1 MRVCVPRLGKRS
13 LDKMSKL
20 GVAVIG
26 VGFWGKNHVRVFSEL
41 SETELVAVCD
51 VDVEKAKT
59 IGEPYG
65 VEVYSD
71 SRRLLRRKDVEAVSI
86 CTWTTTHAAE
96 AMRALK
102 AGKHVLVEKPL
113 ASTIREARRI
123 VRFAEQRD
131 RRLMVGFIERFNPS
145 IQRAKNMLKK
155 GEIGEL
161 VSATAKRVSQWPERI
176 GDVGVVKDY
185 AIHEIDIMRKI
196 FEEDPTTVYARV
208 GNLKHTKFE
217 DYAQIMLTFKRGKT
231 AFIEANWLTPDR
243 IRNLTLTGSDA
254 IMSLD
259 YLTQEITIESSDKT
273 LKPRYE
279 WKEPLKLE
287 LQHFAK
293 CIIEDKEPEVTG
305 VDGLKA
311 LVIAEAAIK
320 SSEKG
325 SSIKL
330 KLNKT

>member
-1 MRVCVPRLGKRS
+1 
-13 LDKMSKL
+13 MSKL

-41 SETELVAVCD
+41 SETKLVAICD
-51 VDVEKAKT
+51 TDIKRAKN
-59 IGEPYG
+59 IAGQYG
-65 VEVYSD
+65 VEAYSD
-71 SRRLLRRKDVEAVSI
+71 SRKLLKRKDIEAVSI
-86 CTWTTTHAAE
+86 CTWTTTHAVE

-102 AGKHVLVEKPL
+102 AEKHALVEKPL
-113 ASTIREARRI
+113 ASTIREARKI
-123 VRFAEQRD
+123 VYSAKQKD
-131 RRLMVGFIERFNPS
+131 RCLMVGFIERFNPS
-145 IQRAKNMLKK
+145 VQRAKDLLKK

-196 FEEDPTTVYARV
+196 FDEDPTTVYARV
-208 GNLKHTKFE
+208 GNLKHTKYE
-217 DYAQIMLTFKRGKT
+217 DYAQIMLTFERGKT
-231 AFIEANWLTPDR
+231 AFIEANWLTPDK

-259 YLTQEITIESSDKT
+259 YLTQEITVETSEKT
-273 LKPRYE
+273 LKPRYK

-287 LQHFAK
+287 LQHFAESILK
-293 CIIEDKEPEVTG
+293 NKEPEVTG

-311 LVIAEAAIK
+311 LAIAEASIK
-320 SSEKG
+320 SSEKC
-325 SSIKL
+325 SAVKL
-330 KLNKT
+330 KLDKM

>member
-1 MRVCVPRLGKRS
+1 
-13 LDKMSKL
+13 MSEL

-26 VGFWGKNHVRVFSEL
+26 VGFWGKNHARVFSEL
-41 SETELVAVCD
+41 EETKLVAVCD
-51 VDVEKAKT
+51 MDVERAKT
-59 IGEPYG
+59 IASQYG
-65 VEVYSD
+65 AEVYGD
-71 SRRLLRRKDVEAVSI
+71 SREMLKRRDIEAVSI

-102 AGKHVLVEKPL
+102 ARKHALVEKPL
-113 ASTIREARRI
+113 ASTIREARKI
-123 VRFAEQRD
+123 VDFAKQND
-131 RRLMVGFIERFNPS
+131 RRLMVGFIERFNPGV
-145 IQRAKNMLKK
+145 QRAKDVLKT

-217 DYAQIMLTFKRGKT
+217 DYAQIMLTFTRGKT
-231 AFIEANWLTPDR
+231 AFIEANWLTPDKV
-243 IRNLTLTGSDA
+243 RNLTLTGSGA
-254 IMSLD
+254 ILSLD
-259 YLTQEITIESSDKT
+259 YLTQEITIESHKQT
-273 LKPRYE
+273 LKPKYE

-287 LQHFAK
+287 LRQFAESVIK
-293 CIIEDKEPEVTG
+293 NVEPEVTG
-305 VDGLKA
+305 TDGLKA

-325 SSIKL
+325 SAIKL
-330 KLNKT
+330 KFDKM

>member
-1 MRVCVPRLGKRS
+1 
-13 LDKMSKL
+13 MSKL
-20 GVAVIG
+20 GVAVVG

-41 SETELVAVCD
+41 PETELVAVCD
-51 VDVEKAKT
+51 MDLERAK
-59 IGEPYG
+59 IIAGQYG
-65 VEVYSD
+65 VEAYDD
-71 SRRLLRRKDVEAVSI
+71 SQKLLKRGDVEAVSI

-96 AMRALK
+96 AMKALRAE
-102 AGKHVLVEKPL
+102 KHVLVEKPI

-123 VRFAEQRD
+123 VDFAKQKD

-145 IQRAKNMLKK
+145 VQRAKEILKRGK
-155 GEIGEL
+155 IGEL

-185 AIHEIDIMRKI
+185 AIHEIDVMRKI
-196 FEEDPTTVYARV
+196 FEEDPKTVYAIV

-231 AFIEANWLTPDR
+231 AFIEANWLTPDK
-243 IRNLTLTGSDA
+243 IRSLTLTGSDS
-254 IMSLD
+254 ILSLN
-259 YLTQEITIESSDKT
+259 YLTQEISIESLAKT

-293 CIIEDKEPEVTG
+293 SILKDREPEVTG
-305 VDGLKA
+305 ADGLKA
-311 LVIAEAAIK
+311 LIIAEAALK
-320 SSEKG
+320 SSKKG
-325 SSIKL
+325 SAVKL
-330 KLNKT
+330 KLDAV

>member
-1 MRVCVPRLGKRS
+1 MN
-13 LDKMSKL
+13 KL

-26 VGFWGKNHVRVFSEL
+26 VGFWGRNHARVFSEL

-51 VDVEKAKT
+51 VDVHKAEV
-59 IGEPYG
+59 IGRQHGAAAYG
-65 VEVYSD
+65 D
-71 SRRLLRRKDVEAVSI
+71 SRKLLSRKDVEAVSI
-86 CTWTTTHAAE
+86 CTWTTTHAVE
-96 AMRALK
+96 AMRSLK
-102 AGKHVLVEKPL
+102 AGKHLFVEKPI
-113 ASTIREARRI
+113 ASTIREAKKI
-123 VRFAEQRD
+123 VDFARKED
-131 RRLMVGFIERFNPS
+131 RHLMVGFIERFNPGV
-145 IQRAKNMLKK
+145 QRAKYTLEQ

-217 DYAQIMLTFKRGKT
+217 DYAQIMLTFERGKT
-231 AFIEANWLTPDR
+231 AFVETNWLTPDK
-243 IRNLTLTGSDA
+243 IRNLTLTGSEA
-254 IMSLD
+254 ILSLD

-287 LQHFAK
+287 LKHFAESVTK
-293 CIIEDKEPEVTG
+293 NEEPEVTG
-305 VDGLKA
+305 TDGLKA
-311 LVIAEAAIK
+311 LIIAEAAIK
-320 SSEKG
+320 SSKKG
-325 SSIKL
+325 SSMKL
-330 KLNKT
+330 KLDKTVI

>member
-1 MRVCVPRLGKRS
+1 
-13 LDKMSKL
+13 MSKL

-41 SETELVAVCD
+41 PETELLAVCD
-51 VDVEKAKT
+51 VNMERAKT
-59 IGEPYG
+59 IAEQYG
-65 VEVYSD
+65 IKPYSD
-71 SRRLLRRKDVEAVSI
+71 SQKLLKRKDIEAVSI
-86 CTWTTTHAAE
+86 CTWTTTHAPE
-96 AMRALK
+96 AMRAIK
-102 AGKHVLVEKPL
+102 AKKHALVEKPL
-113 ASTIREARRI
+113 ANTVKEARKI
-123 VRFAEQRD
+123 VNFAKQRD
-131 RRLMVGFIERFNPS
+131 RHLMVGFIERFNPS
-145 IQRAKNMLKK
+145 IQQAKNMLKQ
-155 GEIGEL
+155 GEIGVL

-217 DYAQIMLTFKRGKT
+217 DYAQIMLTFKHGKT

-254 IMSLD
+254 ILSLD
-259 YLTQEITIESSDKT
+259 YLTQEITVETLEKT
-273 LKPRYE
+273 LKPRCE

-287 LQHFAK
+287 LQNFAES
-293 CIIEDKEPEVTG
+293 ILRDEEPEATG

-311 LVIAEAAIK
+311 LVIAEAAIQ
-320 SSEKG
+320 SSKRD
-325 SSIKL
+325 SAIKL
-330 KLNKT
+330 KFDKEVA